1 MANPRAAM
9 APSAAMSTR
18 LHDADAGQP
27 YQHRPVGR
35 VSKDR
40 GQRRRLPPL
49 NALRAFEAVARSLSF
64 TRAADQLL
72 VTQSAVS
79 RQVKNLED
87 IMGVQLLKRKGQ
99 LELTEEGRKLLPVLT
114 ASFDRIAETI
124 GGIKE
129 NSVNPPLTLALPP
142 TFARR
147 LVMPRMR
154 DFQSRHP
161 DLDIRI
167 ETPMSNVDFAGAPI
181 DMAIFFGLARV
192 DDLIADLLMREELT
206 PVCSPGVAGEAGN
219 DLALFLRRR
228 TLLHVRQGDELWQ
241 DWSIFARAAGLGD
254 FAVDRGLV
262 LGTADLAVESAIN
275 DGGVAVVDV
284 RLFAEEMRSGRLVA
298 PFDATYPS
306 QRSYFL
312 GEPGRGDRDP
322 AHRRLPLL
330 DDRALRVGPHR
341 RLDLEPIHSY
351 PHPNLLTQAG
361 EACFTSPTGEVA
373 RRKACG

>member
-1 MANPRAAM
+1 
-9 APSAAMSTR
+9 MS
-18 LHDADAGQP
+18 Q
-27 YQHRPVGR
+27 
-35 VSKDR
+35 DR

-87 IMGVQLLKRKGQ
+87 IMGVQLLRRKGQ

-129 NSVNPPLTLALPP
+129 NSVNPPLTLSLPP

-147 LVMPRMR
+147 MVMPRMR
-154 DFQSRHP
+154 NFQARHP

-167 ETPMSNVDFAGAPI
+167 ETPMSNVDFAGAPV

-192 DDLIADLLMREELT
+192 DDLITDLLMREDLT
-206 PVCSPGVAGEAGN
+206 PVCSPAIAHDAGN
-219 DLALFLRRR
+219 DLGAFLRKR
-228 TLLHVRQGDELWQ
+228 TLLHVRQGDDLWQ
-241 DWSIFARAAGLGD
+241 CWSIFVRAAGLSD
-254 FAVDRGLV
+254 LEVDRGLV

-275 DGGVAVVDV
+275 DGGVAVLDT
-284 RLFAEEMRSGRLVA
+284 RLFPEEIRAGRLVA
-298 PFDATYPS
+298 PFGATYPS
-306 QRSYFL
+306 ERSNFL
-312 GEPGRGDRDP
+312 VSRAEEIEIPRIAAFRSWVIEQFAGQSAERG
-322 AHRRLPLL
+322 
-330 DDRALRVGPHR
+330 
-341 RLDLEPIHSY
+341 
-351 PHPNLLTQAG
+351 
-361 EACFTSPTGEVA
+361 
-373 RRKACG
+373 